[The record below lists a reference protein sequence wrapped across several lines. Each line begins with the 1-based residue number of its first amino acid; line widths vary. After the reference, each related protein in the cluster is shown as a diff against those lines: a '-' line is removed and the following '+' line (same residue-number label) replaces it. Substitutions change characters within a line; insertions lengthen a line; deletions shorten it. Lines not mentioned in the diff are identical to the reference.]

1 MRLLTIG
8 YTLRDPRID
17 NHTIFNAPPV
27 LDYDAI
33 LVDPGRVLTSIREAA
48 EATAE
53 HKTNSGAPVVNGETT
68 DLATGLGE
76 LLHRRAD
83 EFARALERGA
93 VVALFLYPP
102 AEVRQVSG
110 YSGLDRYFFLPAPP
124 ALGWDRTLIRGGE
137 GNVAGVVDHGHA
149 FAPIIDTLHR
159 GLEYRAYF
167 DDRAPGFA
175 SSAHVLAR
183 SPGGSPVAAEFRV
196 GAGRIVFLPW
206 SRPPTG
212 DRVAALGKAFV
223 DAMDAAHGRA
233 AGEPPSWIAGIEVPG
248 LAGREAAAE
257 RAREALDHAQTAL
270 DEAEASVADLARV
283 RDVLWAAG
291 DHPLGVAVARCLEL
305 LGFEAARGTTPG
317 EDYRVRDGQGDL
329 LVEAWGSDEAVGME
343 PHYRLRARIEAEI
356 AARRPVARGL
366 VVANGQRLRP
376 PAEREHMI
384 ADPLRVA
391 AESLH
396 YAVLPAPALFD
407 AAMAALNGASTPV
420 LASIRSRLLSTDGT
434 VDLAD
439 LLAGRQE

>member
-1 MRLLTIG
+1 MRVLTIG

-33 LVDPGRVLTSIREAA
+33 LVDPGRVLASIREAA

-53 HKTNSGAPVVNGETT
+53 YKTNGGTPVANGETT
-68 DLATGLGE
+68 DTAAGLGE
-76 LLHRRAD
+76 LLRRRAD

-93 VVALFLYPP
+93 VVAAFLYPP

-124 ALGWDRTLIRGGE
+124 GLGWDRTLIRGGE

-149 FAPIIDTLHR
+149 FAPVIDALHR

-167 DDRAPGFA
+167 DDRAPGFSA
-175 SSAHVLAR
+175 NAHVIAK
-183 SPGGSPVAAEFRV
+183 SPGGAPVAAEFRV
-196 GAGRIVFLPW
+196 GGGRIVFLPW

-212 DRVAALGKAFV
+212 DRVAAVGRAFV
-223 DAMDAAHGRA
+223 DAMDAAHGTV
-233 AGEPPSWIAGIEVPG
+233 AGTPPSWLGGIEVPG
-248 LAGREAAAE
+248 LAGRETEAE
-257 RAREALDHAQTAL
+257 RARDALQHAQTTL
-270 DEAEASVADLARV
+270 EEAEAGVADLARV
-283 RDVLWAAG
+283 RDVLWASG
-291 DHPLGVAVARCLEL
+291 DHALGAAVARCLEL
-305 LGFEAARGTTPG
+305 LGFETARGTTPG

-329 LVEAWGSDEAVGME
+329 LVEAWGSEEAVGME
-343 PHYRLRARIEAEI
+343 PHYRLRARLEAEI
-356 AARRPVARGL
+356 AARRPVPRGL
-366 VVANGQRLRP
+366 VVANGERLRP
-376 PAEREHMI
+376 PAERENAV

-396 YAVLPAPALFD
+396 YAVLPATALFD

-420 LASIRSRLLSTDGT
+420 LASIRARLLSTDGI
-434 VDLAD
+434 VELAD
-439 LLAGRQE
+439 LVGSPAE